1 MDFNTIINS
10 VVEVVKGIEWDKVI
24 ATVKDIVEKAIPV
37 IEKLVQ
43 FIADNVG

>member
-1 MDFNTIINS
+1 MDFNAIINS
-10 VVEVVKGIEWDKVI
+10 VVEVVKGIDWEKVI
-24 ATVKDIVEKAIPV
+24 ATVKDIAEKAIPV